1 VTVGLIAVGV
11 SNSYSSV
18 EDIVSAEAASI
29 ACIYRDAGGY
39 PEPIRHELQSQICG
53 YTEFIIT
60 QAWPAQ
66 ALSQV
71 TDDTTRRL
79 NQLEQ
84 TLVQFEPATAGQQ
97 VLHAETLH
105 QMNEVSALRRKRIH
119 SIGSGLPSVM
129 WASILIG
136 AVLTISVTYF
146 LQIERVVQ
154 AVLTGFL
161 AMFIGLMVFVIACL
175 DEPLSGPLAI
185 DSHPYQL
192 VLDRL
197 IDLK

>member
-1 VTVGLIAVGV
+1 VGV
-11 SNSYSSV
+11 WNSYSNV

-39 PEPIRHELQSQICG
+39 PEPIRHELQSQIRG

-84 TLVQFEPATAGQQ
+84 TLVQFEPATAG
-97 VLHAETLH
+97 LHTETLH

-154 AVLTGFL
+154 AVLNGFL
-161 AMFIGLMVFVIACL
+161 AMFIELIVFVIACL
-175 DEPLSGPLAI
+175 DEPLSGLLAI